1 MEKRVDKVVIVG
13 MGYIG
18 LPTAAL
24 LAKNNIEV
32 TGVDINKDVV
42 ETINKGQVHFYEPDL
57 DEYVKNAVETGKL
70 KASLKPESSDVFLIV
85 VPTPFKEV
93 HEPDISFV
101 ESAIKTISP
110 YLKEQDLLIIESTS
124 PVGTTE
130 KMAENVY
137 EQRPELKNKISMAYC
152 PERVMPGNVMYELEN
167 NDRIIG
173 GIDEQSTEEAIL
185 FYKNFVKADLHKT
198 NARTAEMC
206 KLTENSSRDVQIAFA
221 NELSLICD
229 KADINVWELIDL
241 ANKHPRVNILQ
252 PGSGVGGHCIA
263 VDPWFIVSEYPL
275 ESKIIGSAREVN
287 NYKSFWCAEKI
298 QNAKL
303 NFELKNGKKPSIA
316 LMGLAF
322 KPNIDDLRESP
333 AKYIA
338 QKVMQ
343 SENDSHIMVVEPNI
357 EEHAVFKLTDYKKAY
372 KEADIVA
379 FLVNHKEFSEL
390 EYDDNKI
397 ILDFCGVFKK

>member
-167 NDRIIG
+167 NDPIIG
-173 GIDEQSTEEAIL
+173 GI
-185 FYKNFVKADLHKT
+185 
-198 NARTAEMC
+198 
-206 KLTENSSRDVQIAFA
+206 
-221 NELSLICD
+221 
-229 KADINVWELIDL
+229 
-241 ANKHPRVNILQ
+241 
-252 PGSGVGGHCIA
+252 
-263 VDPWFIVSEYPL
+263 
-275 ESKIIGSAREVN
+275 
-287 NYKSFWCAEKI
+287 
-298 QNAKL
+298 
-303 NFELKNGKKPSIA
+303 
-316 LMGLAF
+316 
-322 KPNIDDLRESP
+322 
-333 AKYIA
+333 
-338 QKVMQ
+338 
-343 SENDSHIMVVEPNI
+343 
-357 EEHAVFKLTDYKKAY
+357 
-372 KEADIVA
+372 
-379 FLVNHKEFSEL
+379 
-390 EYDDNKI
+390 
-397 ILDFCGVFKK
+397 

>member
-85 VPTPFKEV
+85 V
-93 HEPDISFV
+93 
-101 ESAIKTISP
+101 
-110 YLKEQDLLIIESTS
+110 
-124 PVGTTE
+124 TTE

-173 GIDEQSTEEAIL
+173 GI
-185 FYKNFVKADLHKT
+185 
-198 NARTAEMC
+198 
-206 KLTENSSRDVQIAFA
+206 
-221 NELSLICD
+221 
-229 KADINVWELIDL
+229 
-241 ANKHPRVNILQ
+241 
-252 PGSGVGGHCIA
+252 
-263 VDPWFIVSEYPL
+263 
-275 ESKIIGSAREVN
+275 
-287 NYKSFWCAEKI
+287 
-298 QNAKL
+298 
-303 NFELKNGKKPSIA
+303 
-316 LMGLAF
+316 
-322 KPNIDDLRESP
+322 
-333 AKYIA
+333 
-338 QKVMQ
+338 
-343 SENDSHIMVVEPNI
+343 
-357 EEHAVFKLTDYKKAY
+357 
-372 KEADIVA
+372 
-379 FLVNHKEFSEL
+379 
-390 EYDDNKI
+390 
-397 ILDFCGVFKK
+397 